1 MVPRVAIMISTVEQT
16 CLATQVHRQSSDCLW
31 MAPQAAFSFYDWV
44 LQNANA
50 EHTGLRRLVDT
61 KSTKPVTGELTT
73 NARAMLHWCRV
84 VEQLTVERHGPGASV
99 YAGFERTSRIRPVLK
114 RYQRLSQVVDRLVI
128 FGERDEKVDLDAE
141 LIDVTGCALAREW
154 FLVVH
159 APDYAALLVA
169 RDLDGFSRTGPLAN
183 RRFLAVT
190 LTDRAFVELALRRL
204 EQQVG

>member
-1 MVPRVAIMISTVEQT
+1 MVFTVEQT
-16 CLATQVHRQSSDCLW
+16 CLAAQVSPRSSDCLW

-50 EHTGLRRLVDT
+50 EQTGLRRLVDT
-61 KSTKPVTGELTT
+61 TSAKPAPGELTT
-73 NARAMLHWCRV
+73 NTRAMLHWCRV
-84 VEQLTVERHGPGASV
+84 VEHLTLERHASGASV

-128 FGERDEKVDLDAE
+128 LGELDEKVDLDAE

-159 APDYAALLVA
+159 APDYEALLVA
-169 RDLDGFSRTGPLAN
+169 RDLDGFSPTGPLTN
-183 RRFLAVT
+183 RRFLAGT
-190 LTDRAFVELALRRL
+190 LTDRAFVQLAIDRL
-204 EQQVG
+204 EQYIR